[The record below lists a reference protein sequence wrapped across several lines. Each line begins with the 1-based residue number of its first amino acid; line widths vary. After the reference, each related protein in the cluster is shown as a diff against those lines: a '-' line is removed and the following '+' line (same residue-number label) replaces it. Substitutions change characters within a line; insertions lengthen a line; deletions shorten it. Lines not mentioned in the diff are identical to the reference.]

1 METANNGWK
10 SREKYLAY
18 QKAYNIKRR
27 DKERLRYQEKAEA
40 KRIANGIYNPIPCK
54 YCSKLFIRE
63 KTTPHQSYCSKEC
76 TQQGA
81 NLANRIRRQEVKSG
95 LRPEMIPN
103 LDIKNHHNKKINC
116 EICSKEFITAS
127 CNQKICS
134 SKCKKARAKIYERR
148 YSAKQMNVTYS
159 AEKYCTIC
167 NQPLPKSKTWNSKT
181 CSDECSKRLKLRTTY
196 DRLNGNW
203 ERYLRTLCRKR
214 QDEFRCK
221 QFDEHDLIKIL
232 EKQNYKCA
240 LTGVELTCNVRLNED
255 STKKRAVFRTNVS
268 IDRIDN
274 KIGYTIDNVHLVCYV
289 VNVARHDCTIDEY
302 INWCKKV
309 TEYNKDEKNCTE

>member
-1 METANNGWK
+1 MVTANNGWK

-27 DKERLRYQEKAEA
+27 DKKRLQYQEKAEA
-40 KRIANGIYNPIPCK
+40 KRLASGIYNPIPCK

-76 TQQGA
+76 TQKGA
-81 NLANRIRRQEVKSG
+81 NLANRLRRQEVKLG

-103 LDIKNHHNKKINC
+103 LIDIKNHHNKKINC
-116 EICSKEFITAS
+116 EICDKEFITAS
-127 CNQKICS
+127 YNQKVCS
-134 SKCKKARAKIYERR
+134 SECKKLRARQYERQ
-148 YSAKQMNVTYS
+148 YAAKQREVIFS
-159 AEKYCTIC
+159 PIKQCTIC
-167 NQPLPKSKTWNSKT
+167 NSPLPESKTWNSKT

-214 QDEFRCK
+214 PDEFRCK

-255 STKKRAVFRTNVS
+255 STKKRSVFRTNVS

-274 KIGYTIDNVHLVCYV
+274 KKGYTLDNVHLVCYV
-289 VNVARHDCTIDEY
+289 VNVARHDCTIEEY
-302 INWCKKV
+302 IDWCKKV
-309 TEYNKDEKNCTE
+309 TEYNNEKNCT

>member
-1 METANNGWK
+1 MASVNSGWK

-40 KRIANGIYNPIPCK
+40 KRVASGIYNPIPCK

-76 TQQGA
+76 VQKGA
-81 NLANRIRRQEVKSG
+81 NLANRLRRQEVKSG
-95 LRPEMIPN
+95 LRPEMITN
-103 LDIKNHHNKKINC
+103 LIDIKNHHNKKINC
-116 EICSKEFITAS
+116 EICDKEFITAS
-127 CNQKICS
+127 YNQKVCS
-134 SKCKKARAKIYERR
+134 SECKKLRARQYERQ
-148 YSAKQMNVTYS
+148 YAAKQREVIFS
-159 AEKYCTIC
+159 PIKQCTIC
-167 NQPLPKSKTWNSKT
+167 NSPLPESKTWNSKT

-221 QFDEHDLIKIL
+221 HFDEHDLIKIL

-255 STKKRAVFRTNVS
+255 ATKKRSVFRTNVS

-274 KIGYTIDNVHLVCYV
+274 KKGYTLDNVHLVCYV
-289 VNVARHDCTIDEY
+289 VNVARHDCTIEEY
-302 INWCKKV
+302 IDWCKKV
-309 TEYNKDEKNCTE
+309 TEYNNEKHSTK